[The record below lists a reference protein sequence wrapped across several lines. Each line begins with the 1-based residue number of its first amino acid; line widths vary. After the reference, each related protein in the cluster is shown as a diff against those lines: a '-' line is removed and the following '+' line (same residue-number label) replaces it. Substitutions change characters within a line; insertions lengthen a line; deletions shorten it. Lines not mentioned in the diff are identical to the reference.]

1 MRLVFLSLMLLFSLF
16 SFAQADPQEI
26 TPERLRKIKAEAEI
40 ETAEYMRKLDTLELI
55 HEEIVFKRETYLLDL
70 IREKKTD
77 MDYTTYGM
85 NKATSEW
92 ADGYDSLMN
101 KYYNRLLKLLSP
113 EDRKILIAA
122 QKAWLTYRDAEG
134 KLITMMMNDEYSG
147 GGTIQ
152 SNIATNNY
160 CLLIVERTNSIFNYY
175 STIIK
180 TRQP

>member
-1 MRLVFLSLMLLFSLF
+1 MRLVLFSWMLLFSLF

-26 TPERLRKIKAEAEI
+26 TPERLKKIKTEAEK
-40 ETAEYMRKLDTLELI
+40 ETAEYISKLDTTELI

-70 IREKKTD
+70 MRDKKSD
-77 MDYTTYGM
+77 LDYTTYGM
-85 NKATSEW
+85 NKATTEW

-113 EDRKILIAA
+113 EDKKVLIAA
-122 QKAWLTYRDAEG
+122 QKSWLAYRDAEG
-134 KLITMMMNDEYSG
+134 KLITLMMNDEYSG

-160 CLLIVERTNSIFNYY
+160 SLLIVERTNTIFNYY
-175 STIIK
+175 STIVK
-180 TRQP
+180 TRLP

>member
-1 MRLVFLSLMLLFSLF
+1 MRLVFLSLMLLCSLF

-26 TPERLRKIKAEAEI
+26 TPERLKKIKTEAEK
-40 ETAEYMRKLDTLELI
+40 ETIEYMRKLDTTELI
-55 HEEIVFKRETYLLDL
+55 HEEIVFERETYLLDL

-77 MDYTTYGM
+77 LDYTTYGM

-101 KYYNRLLKLLSP
+101 KYYNRLLKLLTP
-113 EDRKILIAA
+113 EDKKILIAA
-122 QKAWLTYRDAEG
+122 QKSWLAYRDAEG

-147 GGTIQ
+147 GGTLQ

-160 CLLIVERTNSIFNYY
+160 SVLIVERTNTIFDYY
-175 STIIK
+175 STIVK

>member
-1 MRLVFLSLMLLFSLF
+1 MKSVFLSLFLFSSLI

-26 TPERLRKIKAEAEI
+26 TPERLKKIKTEAEK
-40 ETAEYMRKLDTLELI
+40 ETTEYMRKLDTTEMI

-70 IREKKTD
+70 ILEKKTE

-101 KYYNRLLKLLSP
+101 KYYTRLLKLLTP
-113 EDRKILIAA
+113 EDKKILIAA
-122 QKAWLTYRDAEG
+122 QKSWLAYRDAEG
-134 KLITMMMNDEYSG
+134 KLITLMMNDEYSG

-160 CLLIVERTNSIFNYY
+160 CLLIVERTNTIFNYY
-175 STIIK
+175 RTIVES
-180 TRQP
+180 RLL